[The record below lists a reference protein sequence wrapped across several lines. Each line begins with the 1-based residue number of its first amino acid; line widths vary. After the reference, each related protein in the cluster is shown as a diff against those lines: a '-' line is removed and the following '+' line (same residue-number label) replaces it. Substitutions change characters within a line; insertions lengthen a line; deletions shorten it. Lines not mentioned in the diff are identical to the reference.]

1 MPYMYYSPDSM
12 WTYVLIVLPAVLIAL
27 WASAN
32 VNSTFKKYAQIPS
45 ASGFT
50 GADAARRILDA
61 NGLTH
66 IRIERKRKA
75 YRPLRSESG
84 GHPAVRFGLRQ
95 PQCGG
100 HRCCGARG
108 RTRGTARRRIF
119 SACGTQRHYSGMQ
132 HWFESCHAAHS
143 FRLGT
148 RYVRALHHRDSCV
161 FAFDGLSA
169 HHAAGRIQCQQSCAG
184 GTRIQRAVY
193 RRRSV
198 ECQKDAS
205 CGSTYVCGGISG
217 LACQSAAFDH
227 LSERAQT
234 ARLKAEGFGPRL
246 SLRNRLWRAF

>member
-45 ASGFT
+45 TSGFT

-66 IRIERKRKA
+66 IRIEHVNGKLTDHYDPKA
-75 YRPLRSESG
+75 EVIRLSDSVYDNRSAAPSVLRAHEAG
-84 GHPAVRFGLRQ
+84 
-95 PQCGG
+95 
-100 HRCCGARG
+100 
-108 RTRGTARRRIF
+108 TRGAARPRVF
-119 SACGTQRHYSGMQ
+119 PACGTQRHYSGLQ
-132 HWFESCHAAHS
+132 HWFESCDAAHP

-148 RYVRALHHRDSCV
+148 RCIRTLHHRDTCV
-161 FAFDGLSA
+161 FAFNGLSA
-169 HHAAGRIQCQQSCAG
+169 HHAAGGIQCQQPCAG
-184 GTRIQRAVY
+184 GTRIQRTVY

-234 ARLKAEGFGPRL
+234 ARLEESRGSKPSA
-246 SLRNRLWRAF
+246 SLQNRLR